1 MSLNYNMD
9 KLTER
14 LSFRLTSDNLDY
26 LKQLAESDERST
38 SFAINKMIEH
48 FKNSGIKNIRK
59 IK

>member
-1 MSLNYNMD
+1 MD

-26 LKQLAESDERST
+26 LKKLAESDERTT
-38 SFAINKMIEH
+38 SFAINKMIQY
-48 FKNSGIKNIRK
+48 FKSKGVTNIRK